1 MHKIQYFAAAICA
14 ALSAPALSAAPT
26 PPAKAA
32 TAPDPEKLKLAARVS
47 AVLWPNGTY
56 GRIFQG
62 MTGGENGLFDMIL
75 DLRPGDIMGAVA
87 EDMGMGPEAKP
98 DKDAPPRKPSP
109 TLRESMVAEDPY
121 FEERMR
127 ISAKVAGEELTRL
140 AAPIEPKLREG
151 LAKSIA
157 RRFTSEQLVPIVTF
171 FETDAGKA
179 YAAQSLSLFI
189 DKDVILALIS
199 SVPTV
204 VKEVPGIME
213 KVEKA
218 TAHLPKP
225 KKKAP
230 DATVVPDDNGEAD
243 DSSDDSEMPST

>member
-1 MHKIQYFAAAICA
+1 
-14 ALSAPALSAAPT
+14 
-26 PPAKAA
+26 
-32 TAPDPEKLKLAARVS
+32 
-47 AVLWPNGTY
+47 
-56 GRIFQG
+56 
-62 MTGGENGLFDMIL
+62 
-75 DLRPGDIMGAVA
+75 
-87 EDMGMGPEAKP
+87 MGMGPEVKP
-98 DKDAPPRKPSP
+98 GKDAPPRKPSP
-109 TLRESMVAEDPY
+109 TLRESMIAEDPH

-140 AAPIEPKLREG
+140 AAPIEPKLRDG
-151 LAKSIA
+151 LSKSIA
-157 RRFTSEQLVPIVTF
+157 RRFTSEQLVPIATF

-204 VKEVPGIME
+204 VKEIPGIME

-230 DATVVPDDNGEAD
+230 DVTDDTDDNGDAD
-243 DSSDDSEMPST
+243 DSGESDLPST